1 MPHYKLE
8 QSYSG
13 LRYISGVDE
22 AGRGPWAGPVVAAS
36 VMFENRKAIPRGI
49 DDSKKLDRAEREKL
63 FARIMERG
71 VVGVGIAT
79 VTEIDTLNI
88 WGATS
93 LAMRRA
99 VLGMN
104 EWPELALVDGKIIP
118 KHLACEARAVVKGDA
133 VSYSIAAAS
142 IIAKVTRDRLM
153 RELAAQFPHYGF
165 ESHVGY
171 GTPQHLNAIRTHGPC
186 VHHRRNWPIDSLL
199 QGDLFKK
206 TDAA

>member
-8 QSYSG
+8 QSYKG

-49 DDSKKLDRAEREKL
+49 DDSKKLNRAEREKL
-63 FARIMERG
+63 YDRIMERAI
-71 VVGVGIAT
+71 VGVGIGSVA
-79 VTEIDTLNI
+79 EIDTLNI
-88 WGATS
+88 WKATS

-99 VLGMN
+99 LLNMR
-104 EWPELALVDGKIIP
+104 EWPELALVDGNLIP
-118 KHLACEARAVVKGDA
+118 HNLLCEARPIVKGDA

-142 IIAKVTRDRLM
+142 IIAKVTRDRIM
-153 RELAAQFPHYGF
+153 CDMAKEFPHYGF
-165 ESHVGY
+165 DSHAGY

-186 VHHRRNWPIDSLL
+186 VHHRRNWPIAELM
-199 QGDLFKK
+199 QRDLFA
-206 TDAA
+206 DSAA